1 MLQLRDTSERMNQN
15 NTDTPQRGTGVLIL
29 LPDTPLLSRK
39 NISENQKGT
48 LDFYAHRKY
57 IKDMEVNMDRK
68 KMGRPAKG
76 SNAATERRDFRLTKA
91 QDERLKRY
99 CAMTGTSIGATVRE
113 AVLAFL
119 DAREGK

>member
-1 MLQLRDTSERMNQN
+1 MQCRSDM
-15 NTDTPQRGTGVLIL
+15 
-29 LPDTPLLSRK
+29 PLLSRK
-39 NISENQKGT
+39 NISKNQKGT

-57 IKDMEVNMDRK
+57 IKDMEVKK

-99 CAMTGTSIGATVRE
+99 CTMNGTSIGATVRE

-119 DAREGK
+119 DAHGDK

>member
-1 MLQLRDTSERMNQN
+1 M
-15 NTDTPQRGTGVLIL
+15 
-29 LPDTPLLSRK
+29 PLLSCK

-57 IKDMEVNMDRK
+57 IKDMEVNMEDRK

-99 CAMTGTSIGATVRE
+99 CTMNGTSIGATVRE

-119 DAREGK
+119 DAQGK

>member
-1 MLQLRDTSERMNQN
+1 MQ
-15 NTDTPQRGTGVLIL
+15 GVLHSPYLVGKIF
-29 LPDTPLLSRK
+29 PK
-39 NISENQKGT
+39 IKKGT

-57 IKDMEVNMDRK
+57 IKDMEVNMDKK

-76 SNAATERRDFRLTKA
+76 SKAATERRDFRLTKA

-99 CAMTGTSIGATVRE
+99 CAMNGTSIGATVRE

>member
-1 MLQLRDTSERMNQN
+1 M
-15 NTDTPQRGTGVLIL
+15 IL
-29 LPDTPLLSRK
+29 LPDIPLLSRK
-39 NISENQKGT
+39 NISKKQKGT

-57 IKDMEVNMDRK
+57 IKDMEVNMDKK

-99 CAMTGTSIGATVRE
+99 CTMNGTSIGAAVRE
-113 AVLAFL
+113 AVLTFL
-119 DAREGK
+119 DVKEGK

>member
-1 MLQLRDTSERMNQN
+1 MNQN

-29 LPDTPLLSRK
+29 LPDMPLLSSQ

-57 IKDMEVNMDRK
+57 IKDMEVNMDKK

-99 CAMTGTSIGATVRE
+99 CTMTGTSIGATVRE

-119 DAREGK
+119 DAHDGK

>member
-1 MLQLRDTSERMNQN
+1 MNK
-15 NTDTPQRGTGVLIL
+15 R
-29 LPDTPLLSRK
+29 
-39 NISENQKGT
+39 
-48 LDFYAHRKY
+48 
-57 IKDMEVNMDRK
+57 

-99 CAMTGTSIGATVRE
+99 CTMTGTSIGATVRE

-119 DAREGK
+119 DAREAK

>member
-1 MLQLRDTSERMNQN
+1 M
-15 NTDTPQRGTGVLIL
+15 IL
-29 LPDTPLLSRK
+29 LPDIPLLSRK
-39 NISENQKGT
+39 NISKKQKGT

-57 IKDMEVNMDRK
+57 IKDMEVNMDKK

-99 CAMTGTSIGATVRE
+99 CTMNGTSIGATVRE

-119 DAREGK
+119 DDHDGK

>member
-1 MLQLRDTSERMNQN
+1 MQCRSDM
-15 NTDTPQRGTGVLIL
+15 
-29 LPDTPLLSRK
+29 PLLSRK
-39 NISENQKGT
+39 NISKNQKGT

-57 IKDMEVNMDRK
+57 IKDMEVDKK

-99 CAMTGTSIGATVRE
+99 CTMNGTSIGATVRE

-119 DAREGK
+119 DAHGDK

>member
-1 MLQLRDTSERMNQN
+1 M
-15 NTDTPQRGTGVLIL
+15 L
-29 LPDTPLLSRK
+29 LPDMPLLSWK

-57 IKDMEVNMDRK
+57 IKDMEVNMDKK

-99 CAMTGTSIGATVRE
+99 CAMTGTSIRKCLCSCGNPQIADIILPPCAIV
-113 AVLAFL
+113 VHPAFTCSIKFVCI
-119 DAREGK
+119 AK